1 MAEIKFFA
9 NIKSNNNNEDIR
21 HDLGSGIGFYGA
33 GWGVSVPVGSQQ
45 TSTWTTNSTGT
56 SQGVQLHNTAM
67 ESVGTTSEQGSVS
80 IDSLNAVD
88 LDELP
93 NYLCPLN
100 IRFTHDQPV
109 KVQNCKLRIF
119 DRTNT
124 ENHADEVI
132 TYVYEAR
139 HPGELGSHTQYSMRG
154 RADNTASKGNTWFVF
169 DPVTTQMADMVFTSS
184 PGMSGYNTN
193 SSDTNAALYGVST
206 DNFKN
211 EGVTHTSQR
220 HDWYVAL
227 SSEPISV
234 GSKTNYGL
242 YFSVEYL

>member
-1 MAEIKFFA
+1 MAEIKFYA
-9 NIKSNNNNEDIR
+9 NIKANNNNEDIG
-21 HDLGSGIGFYGA
+21 HTLGSGLGFYGA

-45 TSTWTTNSTGT
+45 VSTWTTNSTGT
-56 SQGVQLHNTAM
+56 AQGVQLHNTAM
-67 ESVGTTSEQGSVS
+67 VDEGSDSAQGTVS

-124 ENHADEVI
+124 DNHAEDVI

-139 HPGELGSHTQYSMRG
+139 HPGELGSHAQYSMRG
-154 RADNTASKGNTWFVF
+154 RTSSTASKANTWFVYE
-169 DPVTTQMADMVFTSS
+169 PGVTDMVDMPFTAS

-193 SSDTNAALYGVST
+193 SSDTNAANYGVSA
-206 DNFKN
+206 DNFLN